1 MCRLFHRKKYASRT
15 IPSVVSDAERLLR
28 FVLSPLHFKKG
39 KLRSNVFNPTKDS
52 DAISV
57 TRLDCSSVEE
67 CKRLAHKM
75 DLIKD
80 GTPIREYCGFGLLNK
95 HIAIECGVKDVVSAP
110 VEDNPAHAHIL
121 VNEVREGD
129 AIPAS
134 MQLVIDN
141 LLERTKFF
149 LDKNPKSKG
158 WEGDPLQL

>member
-1 MCRLFHRKKYASRT
+1 MCRFFHRKKQAAQT
-15 IPSVVSDAERLLR
+15 IPSMVSETERLLR

-39 KLRSNVFNPTKDS
+39 TLRANVFNPTKDS

-57 TRLDCSSVEE
+57 TRLDYSSVEE

-75 DLIKD
+75 DLTKD
-80 GTPIREYCGFGLLNK
+80 GALVRQYWGFGLLNK
-95 HIAIECGVKDVVSAP
+95 RIALECGVKDVVSAP

-121 VNEVREGD
+121 VNELREGD

-141 LLERTKFF
+141 LLERTRFF
-149 LDKNPKSKG
+149 RDPNPNNKG
-158 WEGDPLQL
+158 WESDPLRV

>member
-1 MCRLFHRKKYASRT
+1 MCRFFQRKKHAAQT
-15 IPSVVSDAERLLR
+15 IPSMVSETERLLR

-39 KLRSNVFNPTKDS
+39 KLRANVFNPTKES

-57 TRLDCSSVEE
+57 TRLDYSSVEE

-75 DLIKD
+75 DLTKD
-80 GTPIREYCGFGLLNK
+80 GTPVRQYWGFGLLNK
-95 HIAIECGVKDVVSAP
+95 LIAIECGVKNVVSAP

-121 VNEVREGD
+121 VNEIREGD

-134 MQLVIDN
+134 MQLVLDN

-149 LDKNPKSKG
+149 LDPNPKSLG
-158 WEGDPLQL
+158 WEADPLRL